1 MILCPF
7 VEHKNPTR
15 YTSLR
20 FDGPF
25 PSQVILKNVKCPN
38 LYLFRRNT
46 SVFGRRL
53 VHCDAYT
60 HVHFYIIPTWA
71 HSSPAYSRSF
81 VENLFSTTEQR
92 SLQPEVVGASIIGRL
107 LHPLSSNLNLRPV
120 CDQSS
125 DLFSCDRLRRAFE
138 ASLRHFSLV
147 QGTYPPPACT
157 HGHMTCK
164 GMGFL
169 CGFLCKQSNTTG
181 SGLYILLITELTL
194 LFYCSGMHCQIQTE
208 CLNAKKYSCV
218 TLK

>member
-1 MILCPF
+1 MSELIF
-7 VEHKNPTR
+7 IQTEHIRFRTAAR
-15 YTSLR
+15 TLRRLHARSLLHLTHL
-20 FDGPF
+20 GT
-25 PSQVILKNVKCPN
+25 LKSCLQQK
-38 LYLFRRNT
+38 FRREPLLYDRAALT
-46 SVFGRRL
+46 ATGSGRCINNRTP
-53 VHCDAYT
+53 V
-60 HVHFYIIPTWA
+60 
-71 HSSPAYSRSF
+71 
-81 VENLFSTTEQR
+81 
-92 SLQPEVVGASIIGRL
+92 

-125 DLFSCDRLRRAFE
+125 DLFSCDHLHRAFE
-138 ASLRHFSLV
+138 ASLRRFSLV
-147 QGTYPPPACT
+147 QGTYPPPART

-218 TLK
+218 TLKCMINNSKSHNVSTYTYITIHTDNNE